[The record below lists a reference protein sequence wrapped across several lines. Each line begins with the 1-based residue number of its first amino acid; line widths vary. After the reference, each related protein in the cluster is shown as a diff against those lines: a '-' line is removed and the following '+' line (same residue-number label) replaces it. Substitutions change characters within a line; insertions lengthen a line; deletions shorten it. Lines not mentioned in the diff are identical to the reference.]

1 MTELDRTIHEPAR
14 LRIVT
19 ILSGVDAADF
29 NFLLETLGLTKGNL
43 SSHIDRLERAGY
55 VEVTKS
61 FKGKVPHTEFRLMP
75 AGRDALAAYWESL
88 DAIRAL
94 QDNTTPQE

>member
-1 MTELDRTIHEPAR
+1 MTDLDRTIHEPAR

-19 ILSGVDAADF
+19 ILSGVDVADF
-29 NFLLETLGLTKGNL
+29 NFLLQTLGLTKGNL

-55 VEVTKS
+55 VDVTTS
-61 FKGKVPHTEFRLMP
+61 FKGKIPHTEFRLTSD
-75 AGRDALAAYWESL
+75 GRDALAAYWESL

-94 QDNTTPQE
+94 KDNAGPEQ